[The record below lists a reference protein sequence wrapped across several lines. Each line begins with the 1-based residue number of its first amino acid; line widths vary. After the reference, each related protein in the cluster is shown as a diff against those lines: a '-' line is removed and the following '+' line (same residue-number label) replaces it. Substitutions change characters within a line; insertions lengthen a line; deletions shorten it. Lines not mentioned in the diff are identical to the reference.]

1 MNGMDRDSFEDLKE
15 AYALNALS
23 DDERRSVEAYLETH
37 PEAQSEIEELQSIAS
52 LLALAPEDRQ
62 PPPELRQRL
71 LSAVEAEAG
80 PVRATLRGEERES
93 TMGERVRDL
102 FAVRNVAWG
111 LAAALLVGLVS
122 WNALL
127 RTELNELRDAGSG
140 EMQTM
145 QFSGAAIPEDASA
158 EVLAFSR
165 SDAVLVAEDL
175 PKLEQGETLQIWV
188 IDKDDHPHPAGVFEP
203 RDGMITVPVDGSLE
217 DAEAIAVTV
226 EPEGGSEQPT
236 SDPMMTAE
244 V

>member
-1 MNGMDRDSFEDLKE
+1 MNRESFEDLKE

-37 PEAQSEIEELQSIAS
+37 PEAQAEIEELQSIAS

-71 LSAVEAEAG
+71 LRAVEAEAG
-80 PVRATLRGEERES
+80 PVRATLRGEERDIGTS

-165 SDAVLVAEDL
+165 RNAVLVAEDL
-175 PKLEQGETLQIWV
+175 PELEQGETLQIWV
-188 IDKDDHPHPAGVFEP
+188 IDKDDVPHAAGVFEP

-217 DAEAIAVTV
+217 GAEAIAVTV